1 MKQRSI
7 TAVEANA
14 LLTELRGMAL
24 LPPGQDPAALD
35 RAREI
40 CSVLRAQQ
48 HGGRTVGQ
56 AADQAYRTL
65 EILLS
70 RRRWKQETPSVE
82 VLRKQIKSAC
92 DHLRVAVEAVLSA
105 PGSAGTDR

>member
-7 TAVEANA
+7 TPAEADA
-14 LLTELRGMAL
+14 LLTELRGMSL
-24 LPPGQDPAALD
+24 LPPGQNGDALA

-40 CSVLRAQQ
+40 CALLQGQQ

-56 AADQAYRTL
+56 AADRALSWL

-70 RRRWKQETPSVE
+70 RRRWKQEVPSVE
-82 VLRKQIKSAC
+82 ALRRQIKSAC
-92 DHLRVAVEAVLSA
+92 DQLRVTVEGVLSS
-105 PGSAGTDR
+105 G